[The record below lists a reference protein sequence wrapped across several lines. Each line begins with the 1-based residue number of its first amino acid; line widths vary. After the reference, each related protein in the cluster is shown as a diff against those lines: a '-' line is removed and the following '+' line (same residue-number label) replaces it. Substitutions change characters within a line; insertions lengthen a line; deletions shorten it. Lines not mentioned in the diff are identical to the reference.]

1 MLNTGANVNIQNMF
15 GSTALHVAAENG
27 FLPTSELLLASGA
40 QASLTDNAGLTPL
53 DYALDNNHH
62 NVCQLLLANLDSS
75 PLPAMTDTSETHS
88 DLSLFMTETI
98 EQEPQLLFKKG
109 SRQNSAFSTL
119 DQLRYALEYPLSLA
133 DTIKY
138 RQADE
143 EEEEANK
150 PS

>member
-1 MLNTGANVNIQNMF
+1 
-15 GSTALHVAAENG
+15 
-27 FLPTSELLLASGA
+27 
-40 QASLTDNAGLTPL
+40 
-53 DYALDNNHH
+53 
-62 NVCQLLLANLDSS
+62 
-75 PLPAMTDTSETHS
+75 
-88 DLSLFMTETI
+88 MTETI

-109 SRQNSAFSTL
+109 SIQNSPFSTL